1 MVHVVSDRLKLA
13 VRVVVTLVI
22 FVLIFRGIDFHQ
34 VVRVAAGARPDLL
47 AAATLLMFLGTSLA
61 AYRWSIIMS
70 NLGLERSA
78 AAYWKIYLKGMFFNQ
93 GLPTSVGGDAVRVL
107 EAAGRRYSKL
117 EALYGVM
124 LDRIAGVAAL
134 LTLNLL
140 AYAAAPEML
149 PEWVRYVVVGL
160 AVGLVAGFVAGFTLR
175 HAAWLDSWPRLSALR
190 TLSEMFCQA
199 FSRRR
204 VTLVV
209 SSLVVH
215 VFATLCAWAIG
226 QSLGMPFGM
235 LTYFV
240 LVPPAMLFTV
250 IPISLAGWGLREG
263 AMVALFSFV
272 GADKERVLAM
282 SILYGLV
289 LIVISL
295 IGLVLFL
302 RGRRTAADAP
312 RPD

>member
-1 MVHVVSDRLKLA
+1 MVRVVSDRMKFA

-22 FVLIFRGIDFHQ
+22 FVLIFRGIDIRQ
-34 VVRVAAGARPDLL
+34 VARVAAGADPGLL
-47 AAATLLMFLGTSLA
+47 AAAILLIFLGTSLA
-61 AYRWSIIMS
+61 AYRWSLIMN

-78 AAYWKIYLKGMFFNQ
+78 AAYWQIYLKGMFFNQ
-93 GLPTSVGGDAVRVL
+93 GLPTSVGGDAIRVL
-107 EAAGRRYSKL
+107 DAAGRRYSKL

-124 LDRIAGVAAL
+124 LDRIAGVTAL

-149 PEWVRYVVVGL
+149 PEWVRYVVFAL
-160 AVGLVAGFVAGFTLR
+160 AVGLVAAFVAGLNLR
-175 HAAWLDSWPRLSALR
+175 HFRWLDRWPRLTVLR
-190 TLSEMFCQA
+190 TLSERFHQA
-199 FSRRR
+199 FSKRR
-204 VTLVV
+204 TALVV

-215 VFATLCAWAIG
+215 VFAILCVWAIG
-226 QSLGMPFGM
+226 RSLGLSVDV
-235 LTYFV
+235 LTYFI

-250 IPISLAGWGLREG
+250 IPISLAGWGVREG

-282 SILYGLV
+282 SILYGLI
-289 LIVISL
+289 LIIVSL
-295 IGLVLFL
+295 VGLVLFL
-302 RGRRTAADAP
+302 RGRRPSADAP